1 MFRTLLPLAFL
12 LIANVAKL
20 DARVKPF
27 VVPVHQGVTKV
38 WVNTTSN
45 VYHCPGSRYYGATK
59 RGTFMPETAARA
71 KGNRPA
77 YGDTC
82 GPASSEPG
90 TVLPLSGLPER
101 KSGAQVWVNT
111 GTGVYH
117 CPGSRYYRNT
127 KRGELMTEADAR
139 SSGKRPAYG
148 KSCSAK
154 H

>member
-1 MFRTLLPLAFL
+1 MFRALLALALL
-12 LIANVAKL
+12 LIANPVKL
-20 DARVKPF
+20 DARVSAV
-27 VVPVHQGVTKV
+27 VVPVHQGLTKV
-38 WVNTTSN
+38 WVNTSSR

-59 RGTFMPETAARA
+59 RGSFMTESAARA

-90 TVLPLSGLPER
+90 TVLPLGGLPTG

-111 GTGVYH
+111 GTGVFH

-127 KRGELMTEADAR
+127 KQGELMTEADAR

-148 KSCSAK
+148 KPCSGGE
-154 H
+154 

>member
-20 DARVKPF
+20 DARVTPF

-59 RGTFMPETAARA
+59 RGSFMTEAAARA

-90 TVLPLSGLPER
+90 TVLPLGGLPEG
-101 KSGAQVWVNT
+101 KSAAQVWVNT

-127 KRGELMTEADAR
+127 KRGELMTETDAR

-148 KSCSAK
+148 KSCSEK
-154 H
+154 R